1 MKYII
6 TTTEKATIK
15 NYLVLCFNSLSQF
28 MCSNM
33 CLSRVQFGLY
43 STNPQQVILNRNTI
57 NDFLINLNA
66 HFKRITFIPNN

>member
-6 TTTEKATIK
+6 TTKEKATIK

-28 MCSNM
+28 MCNNM

-43 STNPQQVILNRNTI
+43 STNPQQVI
-57 NDFLINLNA
+57 F
-66 HFKRITFIPNN
+66 

>member
-6 TTTEKATIK
+6 TTKEKATIK
-15 NYLVLCFNSLSQF
+15 NYLVLCFNSLSQY

-43 STNPQQVILNRNTI
+43 STIPQQVI
-57 NDFLINLNA
+57 FEE
-66 HFKRITFIPNN
+66 HYK

>member
-6 TTTEKATIK
+6 TTKEKATIK

-33 CLSRVQFGLY
+33 CLSRVQLAYTVPFHNRL
-43 STNPQQVILNRNTI
+43 SFRNTI
-57 NDFLINLNA
+57 NDFFDQ
-66 HFKRITFIPNN
+66 FKCSF

>member
-6 TTTEKATIK
+6 TTKEKATIK

-33 CLSRVQFGLY
+33 CLSRVQLIQY
-43 STNPQQVILNRNTI
+43 HSTTGYLLGT
-57 NDFLINLNA
+57 L
-66 HFKRITFIPNN
+66 